1 MINTYLYVGSK
12 KSIYFIE
19 TLPTLT
25 TNEFLLHMLLLYWQT
40 NVTAK
45 IET

>member
-1 MINTYLYVGSK
+1 MINMHSNVGSK
-12 KSIYFIE
+12 KSIYLIQS
-19 TLPTLT
+19 LPTLT
-25 TNEFLLHMLLLYWQT
+25 TNEFLLHVLLLYWQT